1 MKFYLFFLWVFINQ
15 SLCHTF
21 KLPSLLKPYVLPNK
35 EDFLHKNEQ
44 IYDSYEHLGKYK
56 SWFEPNLFSTIHDYN
71 EHSKDA
77 LTTLS
82 HKVGNEAVKMIS
94 AGLPH
99 VDSIG
104 HNILHANDVYINSIL
119 NNDQIPHELQKTLIL
134 TSIKLA
140 QYGDDMGS
148 KLLTFYYNLVDYC
161 L

>member
-1 MKFYLFFLWVFINQ
+1 MKCHLFFLWVFINQ
-15 SLCHTF
+15 PLIYSF
-21 KLPSLLKPYVLPNK
+21 KLPSLIKPSILPSK
-35 EDFLHKNEQ
+35 EELLHKNEE
-44 IYDSYEHLGKYK
+44 IYHNYDHLGKYK
-56 SWFEPNLFSTIHDYN
+56 SWFEPNLFSSIHDYN
-71 EHSKDA
+71 EHSKDV
-77 LTTLS
+77 LTSIS
-82 HKVGNEAVKMIS
+82 HKVGNEAVKLIS

-104 HNILHANDVYINSIL
+104 HNILHANDIYINSIL

-148 KLLTFYYNLVDYC
+148 KLLTLYYNLVDYC

>member
-1 MKFYLFFLWVFINQ
+1 MNFNFFFFFALIYQEGVDA
-15 SLCHTF
+15 F
-21 KLPSLLKPYVLPNK
+21 KLPYLNK
-35 EDFLHKNEQ
+35 QIPIPSKEELLHKNEE
-44 IYDSYEHLGKYK
+44 IYHNYDHLGKYK
-56 SWFEPNLFSTIHDYN
+56 SWFEPNLFSILHDYN
-71 EHSKDA
+71 EQSKDV
-77 LTTLS
+77 LTSIS
-82 HKVGNEAVKMIS
+82 HKAGNEAVKLIS

-104 HNILHANDVYINSIL
+104 HNILHANDIYINSIL

-148 KLLTFYYNLVDYC
+148 KLLTLYYNLVDYC